1 MHLRQ
6 NVGPLDRVT
15 RLVLG
20 SVLIAA
26 RYFFQVGG
34 PIGTVMVGLGILTFV
49 EGMLGY
55 CFGYG
60 LLGWSTLRRRHRKA

>member
-1 MHLRQ
+1 MRLRQ

-15 RLVLG
+15 RLIVGAIL
-20 SVLIAA
+20 VAA

-34 PIGTVMVGLGILTFV
+34 MVGGVLVWLGILTFI

-60 LLGWSTLRRRHRKA
+60 LLGWSTKRKHV